1 MNHIQRTIGRRDYR
15 RVYGLY
21 LEWGSDHGNG
31 VQDWARQKR
40 NWATNPSRGKQQR
53 QPRKQL
59 ATRQT
64 KSSFVKINP
73 AAGTVA
79 TETAPAAWV
88 ASK

>member
-40 NWATNPSRGKQQR
+40 NWATNPVAGQAKTA
-53 QPRKQL
+53 
-59 ATRQT
+59 ATQAT
-64 KSSFVKINP
+64 SNSSNKI
-73 AAGTVA
+73 
-79 TETAPAAWV
+79 
-88 ASK
+88 